1 MIEKII
7 KVVSSIYKM
16 HIVEEEFEK
25 KKKIRVSK
33 NGGQT
38 GT

>member
-16 HIVEEEFEK
+16 HGWRRVWK